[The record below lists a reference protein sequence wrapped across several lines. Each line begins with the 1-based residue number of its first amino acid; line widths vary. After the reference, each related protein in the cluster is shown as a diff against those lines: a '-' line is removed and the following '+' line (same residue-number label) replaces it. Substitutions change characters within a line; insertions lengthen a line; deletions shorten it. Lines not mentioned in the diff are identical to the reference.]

1 MKLFAVY
8 IGGDI
13 AGAHLELHDLR
24 FVFAPTIEE
33 TYDQL
38 RREWWGTP
46 ASLHLDCW
54 AELSHSDGYEISLR
68 PEPATQTEKLF
79 FVHLGGYDGTFGEA
93 HRNLFLVATSAQEAK
108 TRAVSS
114 IKGWRDPHRDA
125 LFEIEKTLNL
135 SELAASHAQHIH
147 LHKIDNPAQPGFTCN
162 YRKIGLKLREA

>member
-13 AGAHLELHDLR
+13 AGANLELHDLR
-24 FVFAPTIEE
+24 FVVADTIEE

-54 AELSHSDGYEISLR
+54 AELTQADGYRIELFD
-68 PEPATQTEKLF
+68 EPTTHKEKLF
-79 FVHLGGYDGTFGEA
+79 FIHLGGYDGTFGEA
-93 HRNLFLVATSAQEAK
+93 HQNLFLVAENAQQAK
-108 TRAVSS
+108 SRAVKA
-114 IKGWRDPHRDA
+114 ITGWQDPHRDA

-135 SELAASHAQHIH
+135 SELTAAQTHHIH
-147 LHKIDNPAQPGFTCN
+147 LTSIDDPSQPGFTCN
-162 YRKIGLKLREA
+162 YRKIGVQLREA